1 MVYLIATV
9 ILALMISVSYELEK
23 TLEKAEFEHI
33 YTE

>member
-1 MVYLIATV
+1 MVYLVAAAIIV
-9 ILALMISVSYELEK
+9 MMISVPYELEK